1 MTIVAFDTLTTAE
14 TLTDAGIEE
23 THAKAITAAMRDAVI
38 EGVATSADIDRLEG
52 KIAGLETKMTS
63 EIGRLEDK
71 MMSGID
77 RLEGKIAGLETK
89 MTSEIAGLETKMTSE
104 IAGLETKMTSEIGRL
119 EDKMTSEIAGL
130 EGKIGRLEDKMM
142 SENTRIETATRA
154 DIASLETR
162 ISESK
167 NHTIL
172 AVFGI
177 AGLLFTALK
186 LFL

>member
-52 KIAGLETKMTS
+52 KI
-63 EIGRLEDK
+63 GRLEDK
-71 MMSGID
+71 MM
-77 RLEGKIAGLETK
+77 
-89 MTSEIAGLETKMTSE
+89 
-104 IAGLETKMTSEIGRL
+104 
-119 EDKMTSEIAGL
+119 SEIAGL

-142 SENTRIETATRA
+142 SENTRIETATRT